1 MYRLII
7 ATVLLA
13 VVLAVLVMRR
23 GNPARTRAIKVTA
36 RTALHRG
43 AFVAVVEVDGRRLLV
58 GAGAQQITLLTE
70 LDPAPPAP
78 VEPAADA
85 VGSPGWASTSAAD
98 PSGDQPPMS
107 MLERVRRAT
116 TRVPRGDRP

>member
-13 VVLAVLVMRR
+13 VVLAVLVLRR
-23 GNPARTRAIKVTA
+23 GNPVRTRAIKVTA

-70 LDPAPPAP
+70 LGPEPLAP
-78 VEPAADA
+78 VEPTTDGAGTPGPASAAAAD
-85 VGSPGWASTSAAD
+85 S
-98 PSGDQPPMS
+98 SGDQPPMS